1 MKPDVDVVIV
11 GGGFAGVT
19 AARELNRH
27 GLTAVILEA
36 RDRLGGRTWID
47 RRLGM
52 DLELGGTW
60 VHWIQPH
67 VWAEISRYGLGIVS
81 SPTAERAVWLV
92 DGTRHEGAPAE
103 LFAIL
108 EEGSAPAV
116 ADSATVFP
124 RPYEPLAEAERVRDL
139 DGVTMAERFAA
150 TEMTSA
156 VRPLTEALWSLHF
169 HCRLD
174 QGALT
179 QGLRW
184 VALAAWS
191 SELLD
196 TACATYK
203 VAGGTRALLEAML
216 VDARQTEIR
225 TGADV
230 GALTQTDGV
239 VGHLSSGGQVTGR
252 AAVVTVPRNVLSR
265 IRFTPPL
272 SPAKQAVAEEGQP
285 SCGTK
290 VWMRVRGHLDPVVL
304 MADVTH
310 PLVWVQSEHWI
321 DGDSVLVGFGIDS
334 HTIDISDRGA
344 VEQTL
349 RAWLPDAE
357 VAAVAGHDWV
367 EDELSRGTWPMLRPG
382 QLSRLHADTVE
393 PDGRLFLAG
402 SDYASGWAGFIDGA
416 IESGLHAAARIASD
430 LAG

>member
-27 GLTAVILEA
+27 GLRKVILEA

-47 RRLGM
+47 RRLGL

-67 VWAEISRYGLGIVS
+67 VWAEISRYGLGVVS

-92 DGTRHEGAPAE
+92 EGTRDEGAPAE
-103 LFAIL
+103 LFGIL

-124 RPYEPLAEAERVRDL
+124 RPYEPMAEAERVRDL
-139 DGVTMAERFAA
+139 DGVTMADRFAA
-150 TEMTSA
+150 TEMKSA

-216 VDARQTEIR
+216 ADARQTEIR

-230 GALTQTDGV
+230 AALTQAEGV
-239 VGHLSSGGQVTGR
+239 VAAHLSSGGQVTGR

-265 IRFTPPL
+265 IRFTPAL
-272 SPAKQAVAEEGQP
+272 SPAKQAAADEGQP

-290 VWMRVRGHLDPVVL
+290 VWIRVRGHLDPVVL

-334 HTIDISDRGA
+334 HALDVSDRGA

-382 QLSRLHADTVE
+382 QLSRLHAGTVE

-416 IESGLHAAARIASD
+416 IE
-430 LAG
+430 